1 MFIEKYVHN
10 LRNMA
15 AQCGSSGILSVGG
28 DSEHVQWT
36 PGLGGVPCCRPGP
49 AGMIVWGSDCR
60 SQHFQIFSRSQYKT
74 M

>member
-28 DSEHVQWT
+28 TVSTCSGPQGW
-36 PGLGGVPCCRPGP
+36 GGVPCCRPGP

>member
-28 DSEHVQWT
+28 TVSTCSGPQGWGGSHAAGLVQQ
-36 PGLGGVPCCRPGP
+36 V
-49 AGMIVWGSDCR
+49 
-60 SQHFQIFSRSQYKT
+60 
-74 M
+74 